1 MKVVYSDKVKDYL
14 NKENKTD
21 ILVSSFR
28 AKGCAVKPEEVIEAV
43 TAERAADL
51 LENGTPYVEGEVG
64 RLFITNSWMP
74 DDPNTTFEV
83 DLKSFLGTKTITVS
97 GLKKPNLPV

>member
-28 AKGCAVKPEEVIEAV
+28 AKGCAVKPEEVIDAV

>member
-1 MKVVYSDKVKDYL
+1 MKVIYSDRVKEYL
-14 NKENKTD
+14 SSEGKSD

-28 AKGCAVKPEEVIEAV
+28 AKGCAVKPEEVIEAI
-43 TAERAADL
+43 TAERAAEL
-51 LENGTPYVEGEVG
+51 IENGTPSIEGEVG

-74 DDPNTTFEV
+74 DDPNCTFEV

>member
-1 MKVVYSDKVKDYL
+1 MKVVYSDKVKEYL
-14 NKENKTD
+14 VKEGKTD

-28 AKGCAVKPEEVIEAV
+28 AKGCAVKPEEVVEAV
-43 TAERAADL
+43 TAQRATEL

-74 DDPNTTFEV
+74 DDPDRVFEI